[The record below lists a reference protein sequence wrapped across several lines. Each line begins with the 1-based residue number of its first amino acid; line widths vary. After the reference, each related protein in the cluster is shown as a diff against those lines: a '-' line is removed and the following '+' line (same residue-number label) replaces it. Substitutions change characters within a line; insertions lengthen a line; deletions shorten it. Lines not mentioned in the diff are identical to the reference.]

1 MSQHVFTLVTP
12 DSCPMVLNQLYPEPN
27 ASSLNSIER
36 LARYMDGI
44 ADGAF
49 YLASLT
55 EQICGTPAT
64 GTITLSGFTPAN
76 TITVN
81 GVTFGATGGVL
92 GAASTFGAL
101 AGTAITNTGNT
112 VITGDIGVS
121 PAGSITGFPPGTF
134 TGTSHNGD
142 ATALQAHNDATS
154 AATAL
159 DAVTPIIDISSTDLG
174 GATLTPGHYD
184 ASSSGTWSAGNLTL
198 NGAGTYIFTFDSSLT
213 MPANASV
220 ILTGGATANNVYFI
234 TGTTFTFGANDTV
247 NGNILAGTSI
257 TFASLSVL
265 NGRALTYGPSATTI
279 TFPSAATITVPSSSP
294 SQNSFTVGPTD
305 TATAANFAAA
315 LDASTNSMIQYVVT
329 ATSLGPVITLT
340 SLVPGPVGNLET
352 MSISGGGTT
361 SGPNLTGGAF
371 STTVVLK

>member
-1 MSQHVFTLVTP
+1 MSTSMFTVVTP
-12 DSCPMVLNQLYPEPN
+12 DSCPMVLDQLHPEPN
-27 ASSLNSIER
+27 SSSLDSVSRI
-36 LARYMDGI
+36 ARYMDGI

-49 YLASLT
+49 YFNSIT
-55 EQICGTPAT
+55 EQLCGINAM

-112 VITGDIGVS
+112 VITGDIGIS
-121 PAGSITGFPPGTF
+121 PAGSVTGFPPGTY
-134 TGTSHNGD
+134 TGTLHNGD
-142 ATALQAHNDATS
+142 AVSLQAHNDATS
-154 AATAL
+154 AVAAL
-159 DAVTPIIDISSTDLG
+159 DAVTPVIDISATDLG

-213 MPANASV
+213 MPANANV

-234 TGTTFTFGANDTV
+234 MGTTFTFGANDTV
-247 NGNILAGTSI
+247 NGNILAGTSV

-279 TFPSAATITVPSSSP
+279 TFPSAATVTVPSSSP

-305 TATAANFAAA
+305 TATAKNFAAA

-352 MSISGGGTT
+352 MSISDGGTT
-361 SGPNLTGGAF
+361 SGSNLTGGSF
-371 STTVVLK
+371 GTTVVLK

>member
-1 MSQHVFTLVTP
+1 MSQHVITVVTP
-12 DSCPMVLNQLYPEPN
+12 DTCAMVTDQLHPEAN
-27 ASSLNSIER
+27 ASAMDSVNR
-36 LARYMDGI
+36 LARYFDGI
-44 ADGAF
+44 GDGAF
-49 YLASLT
+49 YLNSIT
-55 EQICGTPAT
+55 EQLCGASAT

-121 PAGSITGFPPGTF
+121 PAGSVTGFPPGTY
-134 TGTSHNGD
+134 TGTLHNGD
-142 ATALQAHNDATS
+142 AVALQAHNDATS
-154 AATAL
+154 AAAAL
-159 DAVTPIIDISSTDLG
+159 DAVTPVVDISSTDLG

-247 NGNILAGTSI
+247 NGNILAGTSV

-265 NGRALTYGPSATTI
+265 NGRALTYGPSATTV
-279 TFPSAATITVPSSSP
+279 TFPSAATINVPSSSP

-361 SGPNLTGGAF
+361 SGPNLTGGSF
-371 STTVVLK
+371 GLTVVLK